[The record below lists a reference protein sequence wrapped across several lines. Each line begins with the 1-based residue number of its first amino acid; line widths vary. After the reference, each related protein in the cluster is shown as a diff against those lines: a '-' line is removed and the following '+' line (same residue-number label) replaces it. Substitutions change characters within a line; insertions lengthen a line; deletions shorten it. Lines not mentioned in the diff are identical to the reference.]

1 MTGRKLYAFVCLGLL
16 CQPLAFSQAA
26 PPQAPPTP
34 PVAERGQE
42 PNFTFKSAVNLVT
55 FTATITDSTGRYA
68 SGLIKENVGVFEDGV
83 RQQLAMFKFEP
94 EPVSVGIVF
103 DTSGSMRTKIQDVA
117 DAVAH
122 FGATALPDDDIFL
135 MQFAG
140 RAKIV
145 MEFTND
151 RDRLASAAN
160 DLRAGGATV
169 LYDAVSEALDHVL
182 KGRNRRQALV
192 VITDGEDTSSA
203 TKLDYLLQ
211 QAKESEVLVYC
222 IGIGEVSAHNER
234 GGSRPSLKASL
245 PAIILGGRNRFPQTG
260 RNPGGGQD
268 TVDMFVLNS
277 LAEVTGGRAWQIRPN
292 AGGRVDDIDRV
303 TQEISAELRQQYF
316 LGYYPSNPAHDGTY
330 RRIQV
335 TTTNPDLTVRTRR
348 GYYAPKN

>member
-1 MTGRKLYAFVCLGLL
+1 MRGRSFLAFLCLGLL
-16 CQPLAFSQAA
+16 CQPRAFPQTFLQAPQTQQGIPL
-26 PPQAPPTP
+26 PPQ
-34 PVAERGQE
+34 GQE
-42 PNFTFKSAVNLVT
+42 PDFKFKSAVNLVT
-55 FTATITDSTGRYA
+55 FTATITDSFGRYV
-68 SGLIKENVGVFEDGV
+68 SGLTKENVGVFEDGA
-83 RQQLAMFKFEP
+83 RQQLALFKFEP

-140 RAKIV
+140 RAHIV
-145 MEFTND
+145 MDFTND
-151 RDRLASAAN
+151 RDRLASAAGN
-160 DLRAGGATV
+160 LRAGGATV

-182 KGRNRRQALV
+182 HGKNRRQALV

-222 IGIGEVSAHNER
+222 IGIGEISAHNEH
-234 GGSRPSLKASL
+234 GSRPSVASCL
-245 PAIILGGRNRFPQTG
+245 PSIILGGRQVG
-260 RNPGGGQD
+260 RQPSHSAPAGD
-268 TVDMFVLNS
+268 TVDMFVLQS
-277 LAEVTGGRAWQIRPN
+277 LANDTGGRAWQMRPN
-292 AGGRVDDIDRV
+292 SRGGVDEIDRV

-316 LGYYPSNPAHDGTY
+316 LGYYPSNAVHDGTY

-335 TTTNPDLTVRTRR
+335 TSNNPDYSVRTRR

>member
-1 MTGRKLYAFVCLGLL
+1 MRGRSLPVVLCLGLL
-16 CQPLAFSQAA
+16 CQPMVY
-26 PPQAPPTP
+26 PQAP
-34 PVAERGQE
+34 QD
-42 PNFTFKSAVNLVT
+42 PNYKFKSAVNLVS
-55 FTATITDSTGRYA
+55 FTATITDSSGRHV
-68 SGLIKENVGVFEDGV
+68 SGLTKDNVSLFEDGT

-135 MQFAG
+135 MQFSN
-140 RAKIV
+140 RAHIV

-160 DLRAGGATV
+160 NLRAGGSTV

-182 KGRNRRQALV
+182 HGKNRRQALV

-203 TKLDYLLQ
+203 TSLDYLLQ

-222 IGIGEVSAHNER
+222 IGIGEISAHKQ
-234 GGSRPSLKASL
+234 GGSSRPSIASQL
-245 PAIILGGRNRFPQTG
+245 PSIILGGRNRGRQPQNLPG
-260 RNPGGGQD
+260 RD

-277 LAEVTGGRAWQIRPN
+277 LGEVTGGRAWQIRPN
-292 AGGRVDDIDRV
+292 SRGGVDEIDRV

-316 LGYYPSNPAHDGTY
+316 IGYYPSNTAHDGTY
-330 RRIQV
+330 RAIRV
-335 TTTNPDLTVRTRR
+335 TTNTPDYTVRTRR

>member
-1 MTGRKLYAFVCLGLL
+1 MRGRFLPVVLCLGLL
-16 CQPLAFSQAA
+16 CQPMVY
-26 PPQAPPTP
+26 PQAP
-34 PVAERGQE
+34 QD
-42 PNFTFKSAVNLVT
+42 PNYKFKSAVNLVS
-55 FTATITDSTGRYA
+55 FTATITDSSGRYV
-68 SGLIKENVGVFEDGV
+68 SGLTKDNVSLFEDGT

-122 FGATALPDDDIFL
+122 FGATSLPDDDIFL
-135 MQFAG
+135 MQFSN
-140 RAKIV
+140 RAHIV

-160 DLRAGGATV
+160 NLRAGGSTV

-182 KGRNRRQALV
+182 HGRNRRQALV

-222 IGIGEVSAHNER
+222 IGIGEISFHKEDGAGN
-234 GGSRPSLKASL
+234 SRPSIASQL
-245 PAIILGGRNRFPQTG
+245 PSILLGGRRVG
-260 RNPGGGQD
+260 RQPNSTAGHGD
-268 TVDMFVLNS
+268 TVDMQVLNS
-277 LAEVTGGRAWQIRPN
+277 LSRDSGGRAWQIRPN
-292 AGGRVDDIDRV
+292 SRGGVDEIDRV

-316 LGYYPSNPAHDGTY
+316 IGYYPSNIAHDGTY
-330 RRIQV
+330 RAIRV
-335 TTTNPDLTVRTRR
+335 TTNNPDYTVRTRR